1 MFLKSQTSSYPCK
14 TVRKK
19 NKISGSIYDNLKKN
33 ALEYST
39 QKSIALNVLFL
50 VVVSDMYQIGN
61 NKDRFFARNLKK

>member
-1 MFLKSQTSSYPCK
+1 MFMKSQTSSNPCN

-19 NKISGSIYDNLKKN
+19 FLDLFMTIFKKN